1 MIPSPE
7 VHRTLTRWHLPL
19 SRSRSMFRGGKGVDM
34 GGVACLEVGP
44 RVLSIYEGFFSGG
57 ARVLHTSLVRGL
69 DATTGQRH
77 SVLGLTN
84 RSRREAT
91 RQAARSDASYRRLR
105 GAGVPVTLL
114 RRTTETPLREQHLS
128 TLRRLVSAADLVLTL
143 KEQPLAALARAGSRG
158 RPVITCL
165 HRSDPEHQGRSLA
178 DLVSLVD
185 QGIVTQAVCCAH
197 STQAAYHAATGI
209 PLAQL
214 PVVPNGVDL
223 HRFRP
228 SASDRADVRRELGI
242 GADAPVVMLSAR
254 FDPMKDVPLFLSACA
269 VFARTRR
276 DAHVV
281 LCGAGMSHANPA
293 LTSLLVDTLRGWD
306 AADSRVH
313 LLGIREDM
321 PRLYNGADLVAL
333 SSAYGE
339 AAPLSLLEGMACGAV
354 PVTTD
359 VGDAAQIVADPRL
372 VVGRDP
378 TEMAEAWGAAFEH
391 RDEHADRIQRQRQ
404 RLSDQRC
411 FDAYAALIAAH
422 VEPGRLTVAV

>member
-1 MIPSPE
+1 MA
-7 VHRTLTRWHLPL
+7 
-19 SRSRSMFRGGKGVDM
+19 
-34 GGVACLEVGP
+34 GVAFIEDGP

-57 ARVLHTSLVRGL
+57 ARLLHTSLVRGL
-69 DATTGQRH
+69 EATTGQRH

-91 RQAARSDASYRRLR
+91 RQSARNDASYRRLIA
-105 GAGVPVTLL
+105 AGVPVTLL
-114 RRTTETPLREQHLS
+114 RRTTEKPLREHHLS
-128 TLRRLVSAADLVLTL
+128 TLRGLVSAADLVLTL
-143 KEQPLAALARAGSRG
+143 KEQPLAALARAGSAG

-165 HRSDPEHQGRSLA
+165 HRSDPQHQGRSLA

-209 PLAQL
+209 PVAQL

-228 SASDRADVRRELGI
+228 SAADRAEVRSELGVD
-242 GADAPVVMLSAR
+242 GDAPVVMLSAR
-254 FDPMKDVPLFLSACA
+254 FDPMKDVPLFLRASAIF
-269 VFARTRR
+269 VRTRR

-293 LTSLLVDTLRGWD
+293 LTTLLADTLRAWD
-306 AADSRVH
+306 VAGSRVH

-359 VGDAAQIVADPRL
+359 VGDAAHIVADPRL

-378 TEMAEAWGAAFEH
+378 TEMAEAWEVAFEQ
-391 RDEHADRIQRQRQ
+391 REEHAERIHRHRQ
-404 RLSDQRC
+404 RLSDERC

-422 VEPGRLTVAV
+422 TEPGRLSVAV

>member
-1 MIPSPE
+1 MNS
-7 VHRTLTRWHLPL
+7 
-19 SRSRSMFRGGKGVDM
+19 
-34 GGVACLEVGP
+34 VAFLEDGP

-57 ARVLHTSLVRGL
+57 ARILHTSLVRGL
-69 DATTGQRH
+69 EGTTGQRH

-91 RQAARSDASYRRLR
+91 RQRARNDPSYRRLR
-105 GAGVPVTLL
+105 AAGVPVTLL
-114 RRTTETPLREQHLS
+114 RRTTEQPVTEHHLS
-128 TLRRLVSAADLVLTL
+128 SMRRLVSAADLVLTL
-143 KEQPLAALARAGSRG
+143 KEQPLAALARAGSAG

-165 HRSDPEHQGRSLA
+165 HRSDPQHQGPSLA

-185 QGIVTQAVCCAH
+185 QGIVVQAVCCAH
-197 STQAAYHAATGI
+197 STQSAYHAATGI

-214 PVVPNGVDL
+214 PVIPNGVDL

-228 SASDRADVRRELGI
+228 SASDRADVRSELGVE
-242 GADAPVVMLSAR
+242 GDAPVVMLSAR
-254 FDPMKDVPLFLSACA
+254 FDPMKDVPLFLRASA
-269 VFARTRR
+269 VLARTRR

-281 LCGAGMSHANPA
+281 LCGAGMAPANPA
-293 LTSLLVDTLRGWD
+293 LTALLADILGPWD
-306 AADSRVH
+306 AAHSRVH

-321 PRLYNGADLVAL
+321 PRLYNGADVVAL

-359 VGDAAQIVADPRL
+359 VGDAADIVADPRL

-378 TEMAEAWGAAFEH
+378 KEMAEAWVAAFEQ
-391 RDEHADRIQRQRQ
+391 REEHAERIRRHRQ

-422 VEPGRLTVAV
+422 AEPGRLGVAV